1 MDKDTCIVK
10 SHDVKLDGNYAEW
23 LHDLKNRYRQSQIKA
38 AVKVNSEKLL
48 FNWQLGRDLVMRKAE
63 ERWGSGIVEQVSL
76 DLQREFP
83 GDGFSASNVWFMK
96 RWYLFYLEKLHQL
109 GAEVARLK
117 LDQFGQE
124 IHGTN
129 NQNVAKLDQLG
140 QEMSDITT
148 EGLSFPLAF
157 SFVPW
162 RHHVEII
169 KKCKD
174 LDEALYY
181 IRRTIE
187 GAWSRNYL
195 IDRIKAGEYQKQ
207 GHALNNFPDILP
219 LPHAQLAEEL
229 TKENYDLGFVTLPP
243 QYSEKQLEDA
253 LHTNITQFLLEL
265 GTGFAFIGRQKEM
278 VIAGKT
284 RRIDLLFYH
293 IRLRSYV
300 VIELKSVPFEPEFA
314 GKLNYYVNAVDK
326 FIKHPDD
333 NPTIGLLI
341 CRDKNIAD
349 VQLAFSGITTPL
361 GVASYDNVQIAE
373 IAKQLPTP
381 EQLQERIKML
391 EDELRREAE
400 SK

>member
-1 MDKDTCIVK
+1 MVGVT
-10 SHDVKLDGNYAEW
+10 LWGNGYA
-23 LHDLKNRYRQSQIKA
+23 
-38 AVKVNSEKLL
+38 
-48 FNWQLGRDLVMRKAE
+48 RDLVMRKAE

-96 RWYLFYLEKLHQL
+96 RWYLFYLGKLHQL
-109 GAEVARLK
+109 GAEVARL
-117 LDQFGQE
+117 
-124 IHGTN
+124 
-129 NQNVAKLDQLG
+129 KLDQLG

-243 QYSEKQLEDA
+243 SATSTARADRCTSA
-253 LHTNITQFLLEL
+253 RATWRWW
-265 GTGFAFIGRQKEM
+265 TGAHHG
-278 VIAGKT
+278 
-284 RRIDLLFYH
+284 
-293 IRLRSYV
+293 
-300 VIELKSVPFEPEFA
+300 SVSS
-314 GKLNYYVNAVDK
+314 DR
-326 FIKHPDD
+326 
-333 NPTIGLLI
+333 T
-341 CRDKNIAD
+341 
-349 VQLAFSGITTPL
+349 S
-361 GVASYDNVQIAE
+361 
-373 IAKQLPTP
+373 
-381 EQLQERIKML
+381 
-391 EDELRREAE
+391 
-400 SK
+400 

>member
-1 MDKDTCIVK
+1 MTRRSLKR
-10 SHDVKLDGNYAEW
+10 W
-23 LHDLKNRYRQSQIKA
+23 L
-38 AVKVNSEKLL
+38 
-48 FNWQLGRDLVMRKAE
+48 F
-63 ERWGSGIVEQVSL
+63 
-76 DLQREFP
+76 QREFP

-96 RWYLFYLEKLHQL
+96 RWYLFYLGKLHQL

-117 LDQFGQE
+117 LDQLGQE

-169 KKCKD
+169 KKCED

-253 LHTNITQFLLEL
+253 LHTHITQFLLEL

-349 VQLAFSGITTPL
+349 VQLAFSGIITPL